1 MYIVLETYACHPNCQ
16 INAAVHGIT
25 TSQTPEQL
33 KNSISQLSQ
42 VGQLGIVFTV
52 VFFFVV
58 RLSYELLNKVC

>member
-52 VFFFVV
+52 VFF
-58 RLSYELLNKVC
+58 LLLLDCLMSY